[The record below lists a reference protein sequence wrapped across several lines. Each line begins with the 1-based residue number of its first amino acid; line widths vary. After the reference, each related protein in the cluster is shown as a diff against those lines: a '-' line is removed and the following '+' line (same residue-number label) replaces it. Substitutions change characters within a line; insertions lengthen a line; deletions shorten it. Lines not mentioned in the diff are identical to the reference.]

1 MIGNIYSYSF
11 YILFIYNSYKEHIL
25 FFFMTQK
32 KIIYPPLLTS
42 VHSLKNIHDLL
53 KDPLKTLTEIANKY
67 GEIAH
72 FKAGR
77 QHIYLINDPNYI
89 EKILIYNHQNFKK
102 GKRLQTAKRLLGE
115 GLVTSEDKKHYNQRK
130 IIHPLFLPKKI
141 TSYGKIMI
149 DECQLMCKEW
159 KDGSII
165 DIHKEMMKV
174 TLRIICKSVLDYDLN
189 SKEAQQFTKAF
200 EISKKYFKRLQH
212 PLGLVLDHIPI
223 LPKVAESRESVKTI
237 DTIVYRLISEK
248 KKVLQNSTNIENSNL
263 GEDLLTR
270 LLQVQLSF
278 KKKSKENTS
287 SEIKDTNK
295 DTNLENQEDNMDDKQ
310 IRDNVLTMLIAGH
323 ETTANALTWTYYL
336 ISQHPEIEKKML
348 EEIDMIVSNSGKNE
362 SERDGKIFRA
372 PSIKDLSKLKYV
384 EKVLRESLRMYPP
397 VWSIGRLV
405 EDDYI
410 IDKYTIPKGSS
421 IIMSQYVM
429 HHDSRYYDNPS
440 EFNPDRWTDE
450 FKRSLPRFSYF
461 PFGGG
466 IRGCIGEPFSWQEG
480 ILLMATISSNW
491 TMSIASKQK
500 IKTDPGITL
509 NPKNG
514 IKMRLSSRGKSKN

>member
-1 MIGNIYSYSF
+1 
-11 YILFIYNSYKEHIL
+11 
-25 FFFMTQK
+25 
-32 KIIYPPLLTS
+32 
-42 VHSLKNIHDLL
+42 
-53 KDPLKTLTEIANKY
+53 
-67 GEIAH
+67 
-72 FKAGR
+72 
-77 QHIYLINDPNYI
+77 
-89 EKILIYNHQNFKK
+89 
-102 GKRLQTAKRLLGE
+102 
-115 GLVTSEDKKHYNQRK
+115 
-130 IIHPLFLPKKI
+130 
-141 TSYGKIMI
+141 MI

-248 KKVLQNSTNIENSNL
+248 KKVLQNNTNIENSNL

-278 KKKSKENTS
+278 QKKSKENTS

-336 ISQHPEIEKKML
+336 ISQHPQVEEKIH
-348 EEIDMIVSNSGKNE
+348 EEIDKVISQNKENKDKQIKIPRVEESN
-362 SERDGKIFRA
+362 KIQ
-372 PSIKDLSKLKYV
+372 I
-384 EKVLRESLRMYPP
+384 
-397 VWSIGRLV
+397 
-405 EDDYI
+405 
-410 IDKYTIPKGSS
+410 
-421 IIMSQYVM
+421 
-429 HHDSRYYDNPS
+429 H
-440 EFNPDRWTDE
+440 
-450 FKRSLPRFSYF
+450 
-461 PFGGG
+461 
-466 IRGCIGEPFSWQEG
+466 
-480 ILLMATISSNW
+480 
-491 TMSIASKQK
+491 
-500 IKTDPGITL
+500 
-509 NPKNG
+509 
-514 IKMRLSSRGKSKN
+514 